1 MQNIFKSF
9 MLNKSNKLSRP
20 EEIVRDYLL
29 HLNQHI
35 TDIKEGRAKKALQ
48 IKDIAQKL
56 FIHPKHLSNTIQ
68 EVLGKSPCDIYEEK
82 LIEISKELILSSDEP
97 ISQIAQHLGYD
108 PSNFSKFF
116 KSYTEKTP
124 KQFRDLNQKKRN

>member
-1 MQNIFKSF
+1 MLYKST
-9 MLNKSNKLSRP
+9 KVSRP

-35 TDIKEGRAKKALQ
+35 ADIKEGRAKKTLQ

-97 ISQIAQHLGYD
+97 ISHIAQHLGYD

-124 KQFRDLNQKKRN
+124 KQFRELNQKKRN

>member
-1 MQNIFKSF
+1 MIKRNSKV
-9 MLNKSNKLSRP
+9 NRP
-20 EEIVRDYLL
+20 EEIVKEYLF
-29 HLNQHI
+29 HLDHHI
-35 TDIKEGRAKKALQ
+35 EELKEGKAEKTLR
-48 IKDIAQKL
+48 IKDIAEKL
-56 FIHPKHLSNTIQ
+56 FIHPKHLSNIIQ

-124 KQFRDLNQKKRN
+124 KQFRELNQKKRN